1 MAVAPCASGQ
11 RIPFGTAGIYF
22 LPLLTMERKLET
34 SEQRIARVRKLIDDN
49 QPIRVLPRRFTNHML
64 ERWYQESP
72 QPKSGIPDKNYD
84 RTAGVLFLIG
94 LFANVLIQ
102 YLH

>member
-1 MAVAPCASGQ
+1 MPAPDARG
-11 RIPFGTAGIYF
+11 RRLPLGTAGFISF
-22 LPLLTMERKLET
+22 PLPFMERTSET

-64 ERWYQESP
+64 ERWYQERP
-72 QPKSGIPDKNYD
+72 QPKSGVPGKNYD

-102 YLH
+102 YWH